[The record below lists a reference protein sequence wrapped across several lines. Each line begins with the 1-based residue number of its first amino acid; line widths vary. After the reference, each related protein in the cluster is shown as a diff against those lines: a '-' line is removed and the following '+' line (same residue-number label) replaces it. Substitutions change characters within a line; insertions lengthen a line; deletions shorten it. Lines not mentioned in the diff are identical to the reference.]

1 MNPKMPH
8 PRRPS
13 RQGGKPAPAFADQE
27 LIERCRNAP
36 VAVLRAIDQWREHRG
51 MPRLWPDIERVR
63 ARQAARA
70 GRATTVARLK
80 MFLAERGLR

>member
-1 MNPKMPH
+1 MNPKMPR
-8 PRRPS
+8 PRPVS

-36 VAVLRAIDQWREHRG
+36 VAVLRAIDCWREQRG

-63 ARQAARA
+63 ARRAARA

-80 MFLAERGLR
+80 MFLADRGRR

>member
-1 MNPKMPH
+1 MSPKMPH

-13 RQGGKPAPAFADQE
+13 RQGGKPAPTFADQE
-27 LIERCRNAP
+27 LMERCRNAP
-36 VAVLRAIDQWREHRG
+36 LAVLRAIDQWREQRG

-63 ARQAARA
+63 SRRAARA

>member
-1 MNPKMPH
+1 MNPKMPR
-8 PRRPS
+8 PRPVS
-13 RQGGKPAPAFADQE
+13 RQCGKPAPAFADQE

-36 VAVLRAIDQWREHRG
+36 VAVLRAIDCWREQRG

-63 ARQAARA
+63 ARRAARA